1 LTIEQIDVYQ
11 TSYELSNFVWKVVIK
26 WDYFAKKVMGHQY
39 VSANLA
45 EGWGRYHKKDK
56 IKCYRYSFGSL
67 KESENWTKKAIA
79 REFLTL
85 DDLIFVQERSV
96 QLPKQINQLIR
107 YTNTKLK
114 YYSGLIN
121 FLTKLFR
128 LKTSLSVPCIA
139 KSEQQIA
146 KSTITMK
153 Q

>member
-1 LTIEQIDVYQ
+1 
-11 TSYELSNFVWKVVIK
+11 
-26 WDYFAKKVMGHQY
+26 MGHQY
-39 VSANLA
+39 VSAVDSISANLA

-56 IKCYRYSFGSL
+56 IKCYRYSFDSL
-67 KESENWTKKAIA
+67 KESEDWTRKAID
-79 REFLTL
+79 REFLTN
-85 DDLIFVQERSV
+85 DEAIFVQERLV
-96 QLPKQINQLIR
+96 QLPKQINQLIQ

-139 KSEQQIA
+139 KSEKQIA

>member
-1 LTIEQIDVYQ
+1 
-11 TSYELSNFVWKVVIK
+11 
-26 WDYFAKKVMGHQY
+26 MGHQY

-45 EGWGRYHKKDK
+45 EGRGRYHKKEK
-56 IKCYRYSFGSL
+56 SSAIATAFGSL
-67 KESENWTKKAIA
+67 KESEDWTKKAMV
-79 REFLTL
+79 RELLTL
-85 DDLIFVQERSV
+85 DDLIFVQERLV

-146 KSTITMK
+146 KSTIIMK